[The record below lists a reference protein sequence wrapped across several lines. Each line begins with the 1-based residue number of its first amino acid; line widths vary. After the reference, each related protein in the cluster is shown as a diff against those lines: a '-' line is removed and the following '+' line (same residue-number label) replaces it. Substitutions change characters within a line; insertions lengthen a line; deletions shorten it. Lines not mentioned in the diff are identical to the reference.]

1 MSQETERAGLKNER
15 ITYMNPRLILCKMI
29 YFSNFFMCSFQTKH
43 QGMRAK
49 KKSTTTQMARL
60 ELGVKRTSQP

>member
-1 MSQETERAGLKNER
+1 
-15 ITYMNPRLILCKMI
+15 MNPRLILCKMI

-60 ELGVKRTSQP
+60 ELGVTQTSQP